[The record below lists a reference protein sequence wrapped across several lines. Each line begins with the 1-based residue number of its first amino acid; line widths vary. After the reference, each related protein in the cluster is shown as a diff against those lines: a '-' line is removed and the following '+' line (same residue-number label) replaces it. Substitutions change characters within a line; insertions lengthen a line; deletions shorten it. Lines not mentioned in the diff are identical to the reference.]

1 MNLVIDAS
9 VLVKAFIPE
18 NGSDEAGSLLERAE
32 AAEVDLIAP
41 ELIYPETANILWK
54 KVRRNELTPEEARE
68 IAEAVL
74 AVPIRAESAPSTLL
88 LALDIALACGV
99 TACDAQY
106 VALAEAFDC
115 QLVTAD
121 HKLVASLE
129 ATGFAGRIRR
139 LSGD

>member
-1 MNLVIDAS
+1 MNLVIGAS

-18 NGSDEAGSLLERAE
+18 SGSEEAGSLLARAE

-99 TACDAQY
+99 TAYDAQY
-106 VALAEAFDC
+106 VALAETFDC

-121 HKLVASLE
+121 HKLISSLE
-129 ATGFAGRIRR
+129 GTGFAGRMRR

>member
-1 MNLVIDAS
+1 VNLVIDAS
-9 VLVKAFIPE
+9 VLVKAFVPE
-18 NGSDEAGSLLERAE
+18 NGSEEAGSLLARAE

-54 KVRRNELTPEEARE
+54 KVRRNELTTEEARE

-74 AVPIRAESAPSTLL
+74 TVPIREESASSLLL
-88 LALDIALACGV
+88 LALDIALTCGI
-99 TACDAQY
+99 TAYDAQY
-106 VALAEAFDC
+106 VALAETFDC

-129 ATGFAGRIRR
+129 GTDFSGRMRR
-139 LSGD
+139 LTGD

>member
-18 NGSDEAGSLLERAE
+18 NGSEEGGTLLARAE
-32 AAEVDLIAP
+32 KADIVLVAP

-68 IAEAVL
+68 IAETLL
-74 AVPIRAESAPSTLL
+74 AVPIRAVAAGPTFL

-99 TACDAQY
+99 TAYDAQH
-106 VALAEAFDC
+106 VALAEALDC
-115 QLVTAD
+115 QLITAD
-121 HKLVASLE
+121 HKLVSTLE
-129 ATGFAGRIRR
+129 GTDLSGRIRH
-139 LSGD
+139 L